1 MNDEKNTV
9 YFNNPV
15 LQKTID
21 NAKLIIFD
29 VNGLIIDDE
38 PIQLEAVNLALKS
51 MNYIPIDKSY
61 WIQHCVGHRAD
72 SYFRRII
79 YENASEKSVS
89 VEVDA
94 NRIVSDLIEIK
105 NQYYIR
111 ILKKKIFSIVRKG
124 FLSFIEYLY
133 NRKAYTNLKLAIA
146 TSAVNDEAE
155 AIIGSDGLNIE
166 GYFDYI
172 VTGSDI
178 KKSKPDPEIYLKVLQ
193 KAKIKPEYGL
203 VFEDS
208 EMGVEA
214 ASAAGMNVIAMP
226 NEFTKNQNFKKA
238 KYIISDFTKRA
249 ELYSQR

>member
-79 YENASEKSVS
+79 YKNTSEKSS
-89 VEVDA
+89 NGGIGD
-94 NRIVSDLIEIK
+94 NRIVSDLIKIK

-111 ILKKKIFSIVRKG
+111 RLKKKIFSIVRKG

-155 AIIGSDGLNIE
+155 AIIGSYGLNIK

-178 KKSKPDPEIYLKVLQ
+178 KKSKPDPEIYLKLIQ
-193 KAKIKPEYGL
+193 KANIRPEYGL

-214 ASAAGMNVIAMP
+214 ASATGMNVIAIP
-226 NEFTKNQNFKKA
+226 NEFTKNQNFNKA
-238 KYIISDFTKRA
+238 KYVISNLTERA
-249 ELYSQR
+249 EFASYS

>member
-38 PIQLEAVNLALKS
+38 PIQLEAVNLALKF

-79 YENASEKSVS
+79 YENTSEKSDN

-94 NRIVSDLIEIK
+94 NRIVSDLIKIK

-133 NRKAYTNLKLAIA
+133 NRKAFANLKLAIA